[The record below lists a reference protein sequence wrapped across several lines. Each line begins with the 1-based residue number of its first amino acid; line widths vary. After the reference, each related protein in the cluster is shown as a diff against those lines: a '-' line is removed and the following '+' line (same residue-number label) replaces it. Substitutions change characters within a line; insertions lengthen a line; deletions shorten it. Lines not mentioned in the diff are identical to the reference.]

1 MEINHIKNYP
11 SDEIENLSTLEIM
24 DIPGLGF
31 FKQKFIE
38 TLPNAKLIILFLDSN
53 EKQSISL
60 ASEYLYDILNN
71 ENFDD
76 LVNIIVACN
85 KQDLKFSKNKKLIES
100 DVSNEIENIKQIKQK
115 NNLDDSSTLGTLF
128 NMKVKFK
135 FEMFKNVQFVE
146 TDKNSKFQ
154 SLIDKVKELI

>member
-1 MEINHIKNYP
+1 MEINHIKNFKQK
-11 SDEIENLSTLEIM
+11 EIEGLINLEIM

-31 FKQKFIE
+31 YKQKILD

-60 ASEYLYDILNN
+60 ASEYLYDLLNS
-71 ENFDD
+71 ESFDD
-76 LVNIIVACN
+76 MINIIVACN

-100 DVSNEIENIKQIKQK
+100 EISNEIENIKTIKQK

-128 NMKVKFK
+128 NMKTKFK
-135 FEMFKNVQFVE
+135 FDMFKNVQFVD
-146 TDKNSKFQ
+146 TMKNSKFQ
-154 SLIDKVKELI
+154 NLVEKIKELI